1 VGLDYDD
8 LYRLYAGPVRSLA
21 RRKLSGRHISEDVV
35 QEVFL
40 RAFRAEAT
48 LDPERP
54 VWPWL
59 RRITLN
65 VCTDV
70 LRSPRTWAEEAV
82 GEVPDTQE
90 ADAAVEPAA
99 SLLAAEHRQLI
110 SDALA
115 TLSPRHRHVL
125 LRRSVDGI
133 TSEAMAEGEGS
144 TAEAVKSAV
153 KRSRRGFRQAYTD
166 LGHERGLLGAPAT
179 PPRVVRT
186 YASRMRHWVEDA
198 ARWLGDKAALQSL
211 PALVSAAALLLG
223 YGGGAL
229 GGTAQAGADVHTA
242 NDVLGAAARNAAASA
257 LTSSPSPTARPGG
270 GEQPPSPP
278 PGQDPKP
285 KSATSVRLGS
295 HYSDPQHDE
304 FHITHG
310 VDVAGHYILSGDTKL
325 YPDCTFNAIRQ
336 AACIVVDKFPSEVG
350 YWS

>member
-8 LYRLYAGPVRSLA
+8 LYRQYATRVRSLA

-48 LDPERP
+48 LDPDRP

-70 LRSPRTWAEEAV
+70 LRSPRTWAEESV
-82 GEVPDTQE
+82 GELPDTRV
-90 ADAAVEPAA
+90 ADAGLDPAA
-99 SLLAAEHRQLI
+99 SVLAAEHRRLI
-110 SDALA
+110 SDALD
-115 TLSPRHRHVL
+115 TLSPRHREVL
-125 LRRSVDGI
+125 LRRSIDGI
-133 TSEAMAEGEGS
+133 TSEAMAAGEGS

-179 PPRVVRT
+179 PPKVVRT
-186 YASRMRHWVEDA
+186 YAARIRHWVDEA
-198 ARWLGDKAALQSL
+198 ARWVGDKAALQSL
-211 PALVSAAALLLG
+211 PAIVSAASLLLG
-223 YGGGAL
+223 YHGGAL
-229 GGTAQAGADVHTA
+229 GTAQAGADVHTA
-242 NDVLGAAARNAAASA
+242 ADVFEAAAHNAAASA
-257 LTSSPSPTARPGG
+257 LSSSPSPTARPGG

-278 PGQDPKP
+278 PGHDLKP

-310 VDVAGHYILSGDTKL
+310 VDVAGHFIASGDTRL